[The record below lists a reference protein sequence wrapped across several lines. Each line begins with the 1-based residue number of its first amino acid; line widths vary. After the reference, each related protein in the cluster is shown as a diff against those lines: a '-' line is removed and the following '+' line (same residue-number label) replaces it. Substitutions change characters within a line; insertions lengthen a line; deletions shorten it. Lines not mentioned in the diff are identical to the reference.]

1 MLCRNPYVSGTG
13 LAYGCGQCMPCRYN
27 KRRIW
32 MHRIMLEA
40 AQYDDNAFV
49 TLTYNDENLP
59 AGGTLVMEDYKLWL
73 KRLRDRVA
81 PSRFRYFLVGEYGD
95 ESERPHYHAAL
106 FGFKSCEFGQSTYT
120 ARRLSCCYWCDLV
133 RDTWGKGNVYLGR
146 LEDDSAGYM
155 AGYVTKK
162 MTHKDDVRLK
172 GRMPEFGRMSLKP
185 GIGFSALWDIAD
197 ALMRHELE
205 NILVDVPDSLQHG
218 DKKKLPLGRYLRRR
232 LRELVGKNEVV
243 PQEVIDQMVAEMLP
257 VRLAARSS
265 EENPSIKSRLIEDGA
280 QKVRNME
287 ARLKLKKKGKLL

>member
-1 MLCRNPYVSGTG
+1 M
-13 LAYGCGQCMPCRYN
+13 
-27 KRRIW
+27 
-32 MHRIMLEA
+32 
-40 AQYDDNAFV
+40 
-49 TLTYNDENLP
+49 
-59 AGGTLVMEDYKLWL
+59 
-73 KRLRDRVA
+73 
-81 PSRFRYFLVGEYGD
+81 
-95 ESERPHYHAAL
+95 
-106 FGFKSCEFGQSTYT
+106 
-120 ARRLSCCYWCDLV
+120 
-133 RDTWGKGNVYLGR
+133 YLGR